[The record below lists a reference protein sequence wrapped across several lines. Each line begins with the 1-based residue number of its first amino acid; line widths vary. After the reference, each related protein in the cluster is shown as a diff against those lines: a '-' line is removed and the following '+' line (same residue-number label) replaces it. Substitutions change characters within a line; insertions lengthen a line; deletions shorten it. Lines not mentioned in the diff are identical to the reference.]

1 MLDFPISNIGT
12 LPGLEL
18 QIIQDKILLFFTTRL
33 QAFGDLLSILEATIK
48 LYDVLD

>member
-18 QIIQDKILLFFTTRL
+18 QIIQDKILVFLLWSRRL
-33 QAFGDLLSILEATIK
+33 SAFLISSPIVGAG
-48 LYDVLD
+48 